1 MNAQQL
7 EYVRIQLRAAL
18 ADRSGR
24 TKGQLEALAE
34 HCLYNAKPTSRNR
47 IHQIELV
54 DGLKGV
60 THNAQLIISETRHGT
75 KANPLINDA
84 DFNSSKWRRAVMR
97 LNKLQASWIN
107 YCYGL
112 NLDFNVQT
120 YICEKV
126 WMCYQDKTDMHR
138 MQKRVVI
145 KTLPL
150 VWLAVQEVASAQKND
165 EYREYAG
172 AVLANMMCINK
183 STWGRVYS
191 PQWKL
196 LKEIVREIDESSLF
210 QVTKNLQ
217 T

>member
-18 ADRSGR
+18 ADHSGQ
-24 TKGQLEALAE
+24 TKGQLEAFAE

-47 IHQIELV
+47 IHQTGLV

-60 THNAQLIISETRHGT
+60 THNEQLIVSETRHGI

-84 DFNSSKWRRAVMR
+84 GFNSSKWRRAVMR

-107 YCYGL
+107 HCYGL

-126 WMCYQDKTDMHR
+126 WMCYQDKTDTQT
-138 MQKRVVI
+138 MQKRVVKKI
-145 KTLPL
+145 LPL
-150 VWLAVQEVASAQKND
+150 VWLAVQEVASTQKND
-165 EYREYAG
+165 EYKEYAG
-172 AVLANMMCINK
+172 AVLATMMCINK
-183 STWGRVYS
+183 STWERVYS
-191 PQWKL
+191 AQWKL
-196 LKEIVREIDESSLF
+196 LKEIVLQIDESSLL
-210 QVTKNLQ
+210 QVSENLKL
-217 T
+217 

>member
-18 ADRSGR
+18 ADHSGR

-47 IHQIELV
+47 IHEIELV

-60 THNAQLIISETRHGT
+60 TQNSQLVISETRHGT

-126 WMCYQDKTDMHR
+126 WMCYQDKTDTHR

-196 LKEIVREIDESSLF
+196 LKEIVREIDEYSLF

>member
-18 ADRSGR
+18 ADHSGR

-47 IHQIELV
+47 IHQTGLN

-60 THNAQLIISETRHGT
+60 TQNEQLIVSETRHGT

-84 DFNSSKWRRAVMR
+84 DFNSSKWRRAVLR
-97 LNKLQASWIN
+97 LNKIQSSWIC

-112 NLDFNVQT
+112 NLDFDVQT

-126 WMCYQDKTDMHR
+126 WVHFQKKTNINV
-138 MQKRVVI
+138 MQKRVVKKI
-145 KTLPL
+145 LPL
-150 VWLAVQEVASAQKND
+150 VWLAVQEVASSQKND

-172 AVLANMMCINK
+172 AVLATMMCINK

-210 QVTKNLQ
+210 QVSKNL
-217 T
+217 TT

>member
-7 EYVRIQLRAAL
+7 EYIRIQLRAAL
-18 ADRSGR
+18 ADHSGR

-34 HCLYNAKPTSRNR
+34 HCLYNAQSTSQNKNYQIGLIDRLKDGTQSVTMAVIENR
-47 IHQIELV
+47 HE
-54 DGLKGV
+54 
-60 THNAQLIISETRHGT
+60 T
-75 KANPLINDA
+75 KANPLINDV
-84 DFNSSKWRRAVMR
+84 DFNTSKWRRAVLR
-97 LNKLQASWIN
+97 LNKLQASWIC

-112 NLDFNVQT
+112 NLDFDIQT

-126 WMCYQDKTDMHR
+126 WKLFQEKSNILVV
-138 MQKRVVI
+138 QKRVVK

-150 VWLAVQEVASAQKND
+150 VWLAVQEVASAQKNY

-172 AVLANMMCINK
+172 AVLATMMCINK

-196 LKEIVREIDESSLF
+196 LKEIVRELDESSLF
-210 QVTKNLQ
+210 QVSKNLKV
-217 T
+217 